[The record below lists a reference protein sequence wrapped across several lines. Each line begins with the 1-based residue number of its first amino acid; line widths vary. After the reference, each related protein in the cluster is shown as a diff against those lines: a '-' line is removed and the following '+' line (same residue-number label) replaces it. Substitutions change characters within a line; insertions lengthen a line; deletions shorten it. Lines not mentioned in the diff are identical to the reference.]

1 MNDKL
6 LFLSYLKNKQNGNQE
21 FVAFRNSIRKNSNL
35 KTISLFEN
43 TDNLPLSLTW
53 YPDYLASSGQVQRGS
68 RLDSPPPG
76 DRRNWIWNT
85 EFNAWQWNGNP
96 NDNFWQ
102 WDQNFG
108 AWTITINGV
117 VYVSLGG
124 DSPIVQ
130 SGPQQIP
137 EQLDGWSEYFTSQG
151 LPEWPWWDFLSQ
163 LETAISKWL
172 WEAHALQSGMTPD
185 DDILGQIRLHSNAIA
200 IGFLTFF
207 GADIAAYIIANNLG
221 AQLISGTNPNIW
233 MQILNAF
240 QPGSSSIGAGAWN
253 TLSQVLRGI
262 QSGQSLG
269 ALFTQGGAVNG
280 VTMGTLIRSLALA
293 GIGVG
298 AILSIVASWWHIY
311 NLLQDPNWDSSTPPP
326 ISHKEIWNFL
336 RQPVPQVE
344 SPESLAPTPTVI
356 PGGYPGA
363 PGPSGAPPNPYTD
376 MGPYLRTR

>member
-1 MNDKL
+1 MNDRL

-21 FVAFRNSIRKNSNL
+21 FIAFRNSIRKNSNL
-35 KTISLFEN
+35 KPITILESPG
-43 TDNLPLSLTW
+43 DPQW
-53 YPDYLASSGQVQRGS
+53 GS
-68 RLDSPPPG
+68 NQNQPPPG
-76 DRRNWIWNT
+76 DLSNWSWIAYQSPDGTITGGYWIY
-85 EFNAWQWNGNP
+85 NGNSG
-96 NDNFWQ
+96 DNVWQ